1 MKMSGNYDILSL
13 EYRPFAEGA
22 EKREMPW
29 DSPRETAF
37 TWRGINLDSFDQA
50 WELIC
55 QYCKSNITEVAY
67 NTWFSRLKPVSLDF
81 DRATAVIE
89 APNEFHKQTLLRCYS
104 DLLKEAFDNVFGGGI
119 SFQIC
124 VHEELKQQQAAPD
137 PFEQDDYELTFDT
150 FVVGPSNRFAHAA
163 CQAVAAKPA
172 LLYNPLFIYG
182 SSGLGKTHLLNAVA
196 KEFKKNFPDRSVI
209 YAKSEDF
216 TNEIIAAIAR
226 GTTPA
231 FREKYRKADLFLMD
245 DIQFIAGKQS
255 TQEEFFNTF
264 NNIYNDGHQI
274 VITADRPPMEMS
286 LLDDR
291 LRTRFEG
298 GLMADVQPPDLETRT
313 AIIRNK
319 AAQLGM
325 CLPDEVVTYIAE
337 NITSNVRQIEGVVKR
352 LTAYR
357 EIMDDSITIA
367 SVKRAIK
374 DVIRVGAYI
383 PTPEVIIEETAR
395 YFSITAADI
404 RGQRRSKNLA
414 KARQVS
420 MYLMRN
426 LTNLSLVDIGS
437 QYEGRNHSTVLTSI
451 RKVEDLIKTDP
462 EISATVRD
470 ISSNINSRS

>member
-1 MKMSGNYDILSL
+1 MDSLKSVWQSILD
-13 EYRPFAEGA
+13 EIA
-22 EKREMPW
+22 K
-29 DSPRETAF
+29 
-37 TWRGINLDSFDQA
+37 
-50 WELIC
+50 
-55 QYCKSNITEVAY
+55 NITSTAY
-67 NTWFSRLKPVSLDF
+67 NTWFSDCEPVELGETSLIIQTTSDFKRSVIQGRFGDVIRAALREIFSCEMELVVLTPEDIEFQRQRHHMTEIPPEMDGYTF
-81 DRATAVIE
+81 DR
-89 APNEFHKQTLLRCYS
+89 
-104 DLLKEAFDNVFGGGI
+104 
-119 SFQIC
+119 
-124 VHEELKQQQAAPD
+124 
-137 PFEQDDYELTFDT
+137 
-150 FVVGPSNRFAHAA
+150 FVVGPSNKFAHAA
-163 CQAVAAKPA
+163 AIAVAENPGRA
-172 LLYNPLFIYG
+172 YNPLFIYG
-182 SSGLGKTHLLNAVA
+182 NSGLGKTHLLLAIGQRIHDHNPESRIVYVSG
-196 KEFKKNFPDRSVI
+196 D
-209 YAKSEDF
+209 DF
-216 TNEIIAAIAR
+216 TNDMVHSIR
-226 GTTPA
+226 NGTMDE
-231 FREKYRKADLFLMD
+231 FRNKYRSVDLLLVD

-274 VITADRPPMEMS
+274 GIPADRPPMEMS

-313 AIIRNK
+313 AIIRHK

-325 CLPDEVVTYIAE
+325 SLPHDVVTFIAE

-357 EIMDDSITIA
+357 EIMDDGITIN

-383 PTPEVIIEETAR
+383 PTPDVIIEETAR
-395 YFSITAADI
+395 YFSITSSDI
-404 RGQRRSKNLA
+404 RGQRRSKNVA

-420 MYLMRN
+420 MYLIRN

-451 RKVEDLIKTDP
+451 RKIEELIKTDQ
-462 EISATVRD
+462 ETSATVRD